1 MARAV
6 VGARSEQETQTTG
19 DGGEQA
25 RYAEAVPGRG
35 RGEKP
40 SNVTDDDTA
49 RSIVRRAQQAIA
61 LARADAEAAF
71 VTEHTDEAEECDHG
85 EAIEDEASG
94 RTPRR
99 LQG

>member
-6 VGARSEQETQTTG
+6 VGARSEQETQITG
-19 DGGEQA
+19 DGGERA
-25 RYAEAVPGRG
+25 RCAEAVPGKG

-40 SNVTDDDTA
+40 SNVTDDGTA
-49 RSIVRRAQQAIA
+49 RSIVTRAQQAIA
-61 LARADAEAAF
+61 LTRADAEAAF
-71 VTEHTDEAEECDHG
+71 VIEHTDEAEKCDQG
-85 EAIEDEASG
+85 EAIEDEAPG